1 MAAGTTL
8 AGNRLITAAAGS
20 LITLGGS
27 LNPGVPGSSASGIAS
42 LAVSGAGTISFAG
55 VTIDLLDNVGDNPA
69 ASNDR
74 VNVLAS
80 DWGNLLFNGTL
91 DVVTALDTASWVN
104 GDRWQVFDWSGI
116 ASGTAPSV
124 GAGGFATINL
134 PSLSGG
140 LFWDLDG
147 LYSSGYIAVTNVPEP
162 SRALLLL
169 IGLTLSGLRR
179 RR

>member
-1 MAAGTTL
+1 MYRL
-8 AGNRLITAAAGS
+8 AK
-20 LITLGGS
+20 GG
-27 LNPGVPGSSASGIAS
+27 G
-42 LAVSGAGTISFAG
+42 
-55 VTIDLLDNVGDNPA
+55 NPA
-69 ASNDR
+69 ASDSR
-74 VNVLAS
+74 VTVLAR
-80 DWGNLLFNGTL
+80 DWGNLLFKGTL
-91 DVVTALDTASWVN
+91 EVVTALDTASWVN
-104 GDRWQVFDWSGI
+104 GDRWQVFDWAGF

-124 GAGGFATINL
+124 GAGGFAAINL

-162 SRALLLL
+162 SRALLML